1 MQREA
6 RCGTASGLALDGGL
20 GEGSEGSEALNWL
33 ADYEALRSSVG
44 ARRGT
49 CDLIEA
55 QGPDAMAFLNGQ
67 LSQDVSEM
75 GIWESARTL
84 LLRPDGKLEC
94 ALRVHRLGAELFWL
108 DASPGEGERA
118 LARLE
123 RFKLRT
129 DCSLALSQASLLTV
143 LGPKAPPLDA
153 ASSAAEFPNSTTAP
167 LCWGSLRGWERI
179 GGGGENGLREC
190 AEEAFEA
197 LRIESGVPAAGRE
210 LLPGLIPAET
220 GLVSETVSFTKGCF
234 VGQELVARID
244 SRGGNTPRRLR
255 GVLFRGTDLDAGANM
270 DALPPEGALLL
281 DADGAEAGRLTSV
294 SYSPALRAVV
304 ALAYVKRKVAPPA
317 SVTVQHPDGS
327 ALRAEVREL
336 PLAE

>member
-1 MQREA
+1 M
-6 RCGTASGLALDGGL
+6 
-20 GEGSEGSEALNWL
+20 NWL

-55 QGPDAMAFLNGQ
+55 QGPDALAFLNGQ
-67 LSQDVSEM
+67 LSQDVSAM
-75 GIWESARTL
+75 KVGSSARTL

-94 ALRVHRLGAELFWL
+94 VLRVHRLGEELFWL

-129 DCSLALSQASLLTV
+129 DCSLSLSQASLLTV
-143 LGPKAPPLDA
+143 LGPEAPPPDA
-153 ASSAAEFPNSTTAP
+153 ASSAAEPPPNSATAP
-167 LCWGSLRGWERI
+167 LCWGSIRGWVRI
-179 GGGGENGLREC
+179 SRDGGESGLREC

-197 LRIESGVPAAGRE
+197 IRVEVGAPAAGRE

-220 GLVSETVSFTKGCF
+220 GLVSETVNFTKGCF

-255 GVLFRGTDLDAGANM
+255 GVVLAATDADKD
-270 DALPPEGALLL
+270 DALPPEGALLF
-281 DADGAEAGRLTSV
+281 DADGAEVGSLTSV
-294 SYSPALRAVV
+294 SYSPALQAAA
-304 ALAYVKRKVAPPA
+304 ALAYVKRKVSPPA
-317 SVTVQHPDGS
+317 SVTVQHPSGS

-336 PLAE
+336 PLAA